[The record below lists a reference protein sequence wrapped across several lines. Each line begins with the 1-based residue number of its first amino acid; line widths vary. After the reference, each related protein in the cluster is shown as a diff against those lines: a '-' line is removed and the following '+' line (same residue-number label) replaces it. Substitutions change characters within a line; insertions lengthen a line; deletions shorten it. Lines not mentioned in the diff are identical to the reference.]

1 MDKIIVIS
9 LLILMAGCTSQPM
22 PNITIGG
29 AEGCPDG
36 DVTLNI
42 FTDIDKVTL
51 GDESE
56 INDADAGMTQPTLGL

>member
-9 LLILMAGCTSQPM
+9 LLVFLVGCTSQPM

-51 GDESE
+51 GNESA
-56 INDADAGMTQPTLGL
+56 INDDDSGLAQPTLGL